1 MSAASIVPGAAPRQR
16 DRRQPQ
22 PPGSA
27 GSGAPDPVST
37 LADQFAADSATVVD
51 VDELVAGIEATG
63 INDRVA
69 QQRYHLP
76 SVFAL
81 GEAVLGRLM
90 RRWRPR
96 EHRPSAV
103 TPAGPII
110 RTALVR
116 SALHLTPMAMV
127 GAVGGPLDRVP
138 WPVAAGVLVTG
149 WSSAQP
155 LAYLGH
161 LFAARSGPRR
171 AVRALLTGFAVVTAA
186 WAVLLAVAPPR
197 LVGPDLPLAYGVSLA
212 QLALFSAVTTALVT
226 GAEAAVLRWVVPSWV
241 LVGATLAG
249 AWPDSWTFGPALA
262 MLGGVLLICW
272 RAYRP
277 AFARSGAAR
286 PSSSGLRPGWA
297 DLGRAFAYLL
307 VGLGQS
313 SAFALVWLSGSDP
326 AAASGMVLPPAT
338 VPMLLAVP
346 LVEILV
352 NWHVTRASDGLDA
365 YDDRHAH
372 RRHSHKL
379 AAVTV
384 TALLPSLAIGLAL
397 ATSAYRLPF
406 GLSSYA
412 GIRNLVLEVASGF
425 LLTGV
430 FAVILLLTAR
440 RRLVTAAVFSV
451 CPAALALVLSA
462 SPVAAAGP
470 QASVASLVG
479 LHAGLPSAGD
489 LLPSAVIALLF
500 VHIVGLALTAR
511 AVFDTRSYR

>member
-1 MSAASIVPGAAPRQR
+1 
-16 DRRQPQ
+16 
-22 PPGSA
+22 
-27 GSGAPDPVST
+27 
-37 LADQFAADSATVVD
+37 
-51 VDELVAGIEATG
+51 
-63 INDRVA
+63 
-69 QQRYHLP
+69 
-76 SVFAL
+76 
-81 GEAVLGRLM
+81 
-90 RRWRPR
+90 
-96 EHRPSAV
+96 
-103 TPAGPII
+103 
-110 RTALVR
+110 
-116 SALHLTPMAMV
+116 
-127 GAVGGPLDRVP
+127 
-138 WPVAAGVLVTG
+138 
-149 WSSAQP
+149 
-155 LAYLGH
+155 
-161 LFAARSGPRR
+161 
-171 AVRALLTGFAVVTAA
+171 
-186 WAVLLAVAPPR
+186 
-197 LVGPDLPLAYGVSLA
+197 
-212 QLALFSAVTTALVT
+212 LVT

-249 AWPDSWTFGPALA
+249 AWPDSWTLGPALA
-262 MLGGVLLICW
+262 MLGGVVLICW

-277 AFARSGAAR
+277 AFAKAGDAR
-286 PSSSGLRPGWA
+286 ASSTGLRPGWA

-352 NWHVTRASDGLDA
+352 SWHVTRASDGLDA

-384 TALLPSLAIGLAL
+384 TALLPSLAVGLVL

-406 GLSSYA
+406 GLSSYVA
-412 GIRNLVLEVASGF
+412 IRNLVLEVASGF

-440 RRLVTAAVFSV
+440 RRLVTAALFSI

-479 LHAGLPSAGD
+479 LHARLPSAGD
-489 LLPSAVIALLF
+489 LLPSAVIALLL